1 MAQILDENL
10 YFVSN
15 PCIWEWSWSL
25 EKYFGFEI
33 LELCIILWGT
43 VVPPAVALKDPVS
56 RDSNISI
63 HILLGRLNIW
73 YKHF

>member
-15 PCIWEWSWSL
+15 PCIWEWSWFL

-43 VVPPAVALKDPVS
+43 VVLYS
-56 RDSNISI
+56 GEQWF
-63 HILLGRLNIW
+63 LLQLP
-73 YKHF
+73 